1 MKKSTINSA
10 IKHTGLKVEG
20 QRGAGCFH
28 FVDAQSGYSID
39 NSTVWVAYLNQLTLA
54 QWVEE
59 AESVER

>member
-1 MKKSTINSA
+1 
-10 IKHTGLKVEG
+10 
-20 QRGAGCFH
+20 
-28 FVDAQSGYSID
+28 QSGYSID